1 MDREANR
8 SGVGLYAPRQ
18 VPRIPAA
25 AMRVPLCDSRRQ
37 YLALAGEI
45 QAAVRETLESGR
57 YIMGRE
63 HDQFETEWAAYCQ
76 RRFAVLVANGTD
88 ALEIALR
95 TIGCREGDDVVTAA
109 NAGGY
114 TTAACRLLGVV
125 PVYADIDPYLTIS
138 PQSVAEALGARTR
151 AVVATHLYGKSPIST
166 ACRTALA
173 GRDIPILEDC
183 TRAHGAQYRGRRA
196 GSLGDSPPSVST
208 RPKISAPGRRRRDCH
223 QQADTPAAS
232 ESPAV
237 WLGREISGRP
247 AGRA

>member
-95 TIGCREGDDVVTAA
+95 TIGCREGDEVVTAA

-114 TTAACRLLGVV
+114 TTAACRILGAV
-125 PVYADIDPYLTIS
+125 PVYADIDRSLTIA
-138 PQSVAEALGARTR
+138 PASVAEALGARTK
-151 AVVATHLYGKSPIST
+151 AVVVTHLYGKM
-166 ACRTALA
+166 ADVDGVRAALA

-183 TRAHGAQYRGRRA
+183 AQR
-196 GSLGDSPPSVST
+196 T
-208 RPKISAPGRRRRDCH
+208 AP
-223 QQADTPAAS
+223 
-232 ESPAV
+232 
-237 WLGREISGRP
+237 
-247 AGRA
+247 